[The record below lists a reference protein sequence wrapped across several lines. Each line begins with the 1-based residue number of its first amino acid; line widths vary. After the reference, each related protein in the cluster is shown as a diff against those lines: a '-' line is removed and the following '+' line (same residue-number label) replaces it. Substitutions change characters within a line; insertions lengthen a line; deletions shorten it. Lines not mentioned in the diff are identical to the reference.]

1 MSDADTD
8 DGHADARDTAKGMRG
23 HKRHVGLHPCG
34 EYSRGAKWFHWTT
47 VPLIALL
54 LASGL
59 TIRFIADQWKMQ
71 FYTLHESVGLLVL
84 LLSVAR
90 LTWRIR
96 HPPPAAAHLPT
107 FERAGA
113 EAAHRGLYAA
123 LIVQPLLGFFA
134 TNAYGFP
141 QRDATAFL
149 GFIDLPQLMEAAPEL
164 APLLHW
170 AHSLLGWALIPLL
183 ALHIGAVLFHH
194 AGKRDGTLLRM
205 L

>member
-1 MSDADTD
+1 MTSGNRGERDA
-8 DGHADARDTAKGMRG
+8 
-23 HKRHVGLHPCG
+23 VHPHG
-34 EYSRGAKWFHWTT
+34 EYSRAAKWFHWLT

-84 LLSVAR
+84 TLSAAR
-90 LTWRIR
+90 LVWRLG
-96 HPPPAAAHLPT
+96 HPPPPAEHLPA

-113 EAAHRGLYAA
+113 EAAHKALYAA
-123 LIVQPLLGFFA
+123 LIVQPLLGFFT

-149 GFIDLPQLMEAAPEL
+149 GLINLPRFMEASPDL
-164 APLLHW
+164 ARTLHW
-170 AHSLLGWALIPLL
+170 AHSIIGWMLLPLL
-183 ALHIGAVLFHH
+183 ALHVSAVVFHH